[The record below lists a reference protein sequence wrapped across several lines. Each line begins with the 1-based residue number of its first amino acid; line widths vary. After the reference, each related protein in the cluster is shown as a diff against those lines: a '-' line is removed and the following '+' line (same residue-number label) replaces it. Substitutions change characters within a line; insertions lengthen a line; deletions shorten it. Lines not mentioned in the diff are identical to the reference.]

1 MSVHGHR
8 VERLA
13 EQIRDDVAEMIAGE
27 LKDPRIGLA
36 TVTGIELSPDLRHAR
51 VLVSVLGNEDAKAQT
66 LEGLYSAAGYVRRE
80 LGSRLALRHT
90 PELLFVLDHGLE
102 DQAKVENLLKEAKR
116 NS

>member
-13 EQIRDDVAEMIAGE
+13 EQIHEDVAEMVAGE

-36 TVTGIELSPDLRHAR
+36 AVTRVELSPDLRHAR
-51 VLVSVLGNEDAKAQT
+51 VLVSVLGDEEAKAQT
-66 LEGLYSAAGYVRRE
+66 LEGLLSGAGYVRRE
-80 LGSRLALRHT
+80 LGRRLALRHT
-90 PELLFVLDHGLE
+90 PEVLFVLDRGLE
-102 DQAKVENLLKEAKR
+102 EQEKVENLLKEAER

>member
-36 TVTGIELSPDLRHAR
+36 AVTGIELSPDLSHAR
-51 VLVSVLGNEDAKAQT
+51 VLVSVLGDEEARAQT
-66 LEGLYSAAGYVRRE
+66 LAGLSSAAGYVRRE
-80 LGSRLALRHT
+80 LGSRLGLRRT
-90 PELLFVLDHGLE
+90 PEVVFSLDRALDAQG
-102 DQAKVENLLKEAKR
+102 KVESVLEKVKKE
-116 NS
+116 S